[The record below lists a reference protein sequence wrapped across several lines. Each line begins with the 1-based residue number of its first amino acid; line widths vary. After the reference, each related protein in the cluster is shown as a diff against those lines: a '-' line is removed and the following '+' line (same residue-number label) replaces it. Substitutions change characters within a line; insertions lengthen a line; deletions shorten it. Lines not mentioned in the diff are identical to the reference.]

1 MRKTINGLT
10 RVVGGAVGAACLL
23 TALNVAP
30 GAASAAPAQVE
41 GSRLAWVDCGD
52 GLQCGEVTVPVDW
65 DEPDGA
71 RIGLGLARLPARD
84 QAAKKGVLLV
94 NMGGPA
100 QQISVL
106 RIAKSAFADLT
117 QWFDVVVSDPR
128 GFEASAGISCPY
140 PAPLPE
146 NLEWA
151 SPDQATYERYRTANH
166 RFGVDCGRV
175 AGPLAGNLDS
185 RQVAYDMDAIR
196 AALGQVKLNYFGN
209 SYGTVFAQAY
219 AQFFPRRIGRMYLD
233 SVLDHT
239 TRSWRDWLVPRAE
252 TMERNMV
259 RFAEW
264 CGGEASCALH
274 GRDVLKTWDEVL
286 ARAAREPIPAGDTTV
301 NASRIASRTPIG
313 FEAEWP
319 DLAHAIAEAH
329 AGDATRF
336 AEQPAIGRDPDLS
349 RIMFCA
355 DFPYPTDYR
364 VLKSWDAELREV
376 TPHIGWVAT
385 WPMAHQCAGL
395 PGTGTYPP
403 HRLHVRGAGSPA
415 GLGPVLLAS
424 GEYDSTT
431 PPQDARRVAS
441 QLGNARYLPVKGG
454 HALYLSGHPC
464 VREHVHRYLTTGVLP
479 PGGTA
484 CGAA

>member
-1 MRKTINGLT
+1 MRKTIKGVAA
-10 RVVGGAVGAACLL
+10 VVGLIGVL
-23 TALNVAP
+23 TVAP
-30 GAASAAPAQVE
+30 GAAQAVGGAQARV
-41 GSRLAWVDCGD
+41 SWVDCGD
-52 GLQCGEVTVPVDW
+52 GLQCGEVVVPADW

-71 RIGLGLARLPARD
+71 RVTVAVARLPARD
-84 QAAKKGVLLV
+84 PAAKKGVLLV
-94 NMGGPA
+94 NLGGPA

-106 RIAKSAFADLT
+106 RVAKGAFEDLT
-117 QWFDVVVSDPR
+117 RWFDVVVSDPR
-128 GFEASAGISCPY
+128 GFEASAGITCPY

-151 SPDQATYERYRTANH
+151 SPDQAAYERYREANR

-175 AGPLAGNLDS
+175 AAGPLAGRLDS
-185 RQVAYDMDAIR
+185 RQVAHDMDAIR
-196 AALGQVKLNYFGN
+196 VALGQPRLHYYGN

-219 AQFFPRRIGRMYLD
+219 ARFFPGRFGRVYLD

-239 TRSWRDWLVPRAE
+239 TRSWSEWLLPRAR

-259 RFAEW
+259 RFAQW
-264 CGGEASCALH
+264 CDGDAGCALH
-274 GRDVLKTWDEVL
+274 GRDVLRVWDEVL

-301 NASRIASRTPIG
+301 NASRIVSRTNPG

-319 DLAHAIAEAH
+319 QLARAIAEAH

-336 AEQPAIGRDPDLS
+336 AEQPAGGRDPDLS
-349 RIMFCA
+349 RVVFCA
-355 DFPYPTDYR
+355 DFPYPDDYR
-364 VLKSWDAELREV
+364 VLKSWEAGLRRV

-385 WPMAHQCAGL
+385 WPMAYHCAGL
-395 PGTGTYPP
+395 PDTGTYPP
-403 HRLHVRGAGSPA
+403 HRLRVSGSAPI
-415 GLGPVLLAS
+415 LVAS

-431 PPQDARRVAS
+431 PPRDARRVAA
-441 QLGNARYLPVKGG
+441 QWGNARYLPVKGG

-464 VREHVHRYLTTGVLP
+464 VREHVHRYLTTGTLP
-479 PGGTA
+479 PDGTA